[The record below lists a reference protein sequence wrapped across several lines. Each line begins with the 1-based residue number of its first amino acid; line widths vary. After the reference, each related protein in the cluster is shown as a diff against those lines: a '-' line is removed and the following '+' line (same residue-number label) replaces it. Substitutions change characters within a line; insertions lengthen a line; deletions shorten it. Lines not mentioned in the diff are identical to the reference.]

1 MSSYIVL
8 ARKYRPQTF
17 ADLVGQAPIAA
28 TLQNAIRQNRIAHA
42 YLFTG
47 SRGIGKT
54 TSARIFAKA
63 LNCEHAPFDAATKK
77 FTYRDEDVIDPCNHC
92 VTCEGVTHG
101 NAMDVV
107 EMDAASN
114 TGVDDVR
121 ESIIDVVNYKPARS
135 RYKIYI
141 IDEVHM
147 LSNSAWNALLKTL
160 EEPPPHVVFIFATTD
175 PNKIPVTVLSRCQ
188 RYDFKRIGLDAL
200 VAHLSRI
207 AEAEGIVFEEAALKL
222 IARHAR
228 GGVRDALS
236 AMDQVIAFSET
247 PITAERTAEVLGV
260 ASRETLMSFVEGV
273 LRRDVSSALACIAK
287 VDHYGQDLSRFAFDV
302 LESLRD
308 LTVLSADP
316 RTAHGL
322 ELDDEERRRLMACV
336 CGIPLD
342 CLQRLFTIWYQMSD
356 QLKNSLSPRLLMEMS
371 AVRMCQVE
379 PVIPLDTIL
388 HKLDFLSQMLCSGGP
403 IPADALER
411 ARAFLAGQPRPVLPS
426 DAPVSEAGPQN
437 SEVSPK
443 K

>member
-17 ADLVGQAPIAA
+17 ADLVGQEHISS

-63 LNCEHAPFDAATKK
+63 LNCEHAPFDAETKK
-77 FTYRDEDVIDPCNHC
+77 FTYGEHDVIDPCNQC
-92 VTCEGVTHG
+92 ATCEGVTHG

-121 ESIIDVVNYKPARS
+121 ESIIDVVNYKPAQS

-160 EEPPPHVVFIFATTD
+160 EEPPAHVVFIFATTD

-188 RYDFKRIGLDAL
+188 RYDFKRIKLDTL
-200 VAHLSRI
+200 VAHLKHI
-207 AEAEGIVFEEAALKL
+207 AEAENIAFEDAALKL

-236 AMDQVIAFSET
+236 AMDQVIAFSEQ

-260 ASRETLMSFVEGV
+260 ASRETLMSFVEAV
-273 LRRDVSSALACIAK
+273 MTRNVARALECVYK

-302 LESLRD
+302 LEALRD
-308 LTVLSADP
+308 ITVMAADP
-316 RTAHGL
+316 SSSVGL
-322 ELDDEERRRLMACV
+322 ELDAEEQNRVKACLS
-336 CGIPLD
+336 GIPLE
-342 CLQRLFTIWYQMSD
+342 CLQRLFTLWYQMSD
-356 QLKNSLSPRLLMEMS
+356 QLKSSLSPRLLMEMS
-371 AVRMCQVE
+371 AIRMCQVE
-379 PVIPLDTIL
+379 PVIPLDAIL
-388 HKLDFLSQMLCSGGP
+388 NKLDFLSQMLCSGGP
-403 IPADALER
+403 IPADALEK
-411 ARAFLAGQPRPVLPS
+411 ARAFLAGQPKPVLP
-426 DAPVSEAGPQN
+426 VSVQPSGNVAE
-437 SEVSPK
+437 PK

>member
-17 ADLVGQAPIAA
+17 ADLVGQEHISS

-63 LNCEHAPFDAATKK
+63 LNCENAPFDAETKK
-77 FTYRDEDVIDPCNHC
+77 FTYQEHDAIDPCNHC
-92 VTCEGVTHG
+92 ATCEGVTHG
-101 NAMDVV
+101 NAIDVV

-121 ESIIDVVNYKPARS
+121 ESIIDVVNYKPAQS

-160 EEPPPHVVFIFATTD
+160 EEPPAHVVFIFATTD

-188 RYDFKRIGLDAL
+188 RYDFKRIKLDAL
-200 VAHLSRI
+200 VAHLRRI
-207 AEAEGIVFEEAALKL
+207 ADAEGILFEEDALKL

-236 AMDQVIAFSET
+236 AMDQVIAFAEQ

-260 ASRETLMSFVEGV
+260 ASRETLMSFVESV
-273 LRRDVSSALACIAK
+273 LKRDVAHALECVYK
-287 VDHYGQDLSRFAFDV
+287 VDHYGQDLARFSFDV
-302 LESLRD
+302 LEVLRD
-308 LTVLSADP
+308 MTVMVADP
-316 RTAHGL
+316 GTTNAI
-322 ELDDEERRRLMACV
+322 ELDAQEQQRLRACLN
-336 CGIPLD
+336 GIPLE
-342 CLQRLFTIWYQMSD
+342 CLQRIFGIWYQTAD

-379 PVIPLDTIL
+379 PVVPLDAIL
-388 HKLDFLSQMLCSGGP
+388 NKLDFLSQMLGSGNVV
-403 IPADALER
+403 PADALEK
-411 ARAFLAGQPRPVLPS
+411 ARAFLASQPASVQKLTS
-426 DAPVSEAGPQN
+426 DLAS
-437 SEVSPK
+437 K